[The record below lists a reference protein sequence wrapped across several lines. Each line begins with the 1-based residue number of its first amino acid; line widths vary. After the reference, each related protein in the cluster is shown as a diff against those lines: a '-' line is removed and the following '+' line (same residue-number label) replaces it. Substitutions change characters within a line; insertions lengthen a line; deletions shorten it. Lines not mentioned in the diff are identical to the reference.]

1 MISLRI
7 DCAWYERGK
16 PVIRGFS
23 LHADAGETVIVT
35 GPSGAGKSTMLS
47 ILAGLHR
54 KYEGTVETG
63 GSIALIPQKDCLLP
77 FHTVLDNI
85 LLLARARKLPADVR
99 EARRLL
105 EELGLREEA
114 DKYPGQLS
122 GGQYSRVA
130 LGQALFSRPDVLLM
144 DEPFSA
150 LDGETKAGVIA
161 LFCSACRE
169 RAVTTVL
176 VTHDER
182 EAEMVGGRMVR
193 LRNG

>member
-7 DCAWYERGK
+7 DSAWYERGK

-23 LHADAGETVIVT
+23 LHVAKGETVVVT

-47 ILAGLHR
+47 ILAGLHK
-54 KYEGTVETG
+54 KYEGAVETG
-63 GSIALIPQKDCLLP
+63 GSVALIPQKDCLLP
-77 FHTVLDNI
+77 FHTVLENT
-85 LLLARARKLPADVR
+85 LLLARARKLPADAR
-99 EARRLL
+99 EAGRLL
-105 EELGLREEA
+105 EELGLRDEA
-114 DKYPGQLS
+114 GKYPGQLS

-150 LDGETKAGVIA
+150 LDAGTKAGVVA
-161 LFCSACRE
+161 LFCSLCRE
-169 RAVTTVL
+169 RGMTTVL

-193 LRNG
+193 LQNG